1 MNSASKLPGVSL
13 LFSEVYLNKAEALAL
28 LGRESEAISTLQELR
43 DKRMSDAGTINETG
57 EDLVEFIRDER
68 RRELCFAGQRWFDL
82 RRYAVHPLYPKKT
95 IITHPYYEWN
105 GSAAVLTKTYV
116 LGEYPEDGGWLM
128 PMPSYALESN
138 DGELEDNVRLER

>member
-1 MNSASKLPGVSL
+1 
-13 LFSEVYLNKAEALAL
+13 
-28 LGRESEAISTLQELR
+28 
-43 DKRMSDAGTINETG
+43 MSDAGTINETG

-68 RRELCFAGQRWFDL
+68 

-105 GSAAVLTKTYV
+105 GSVAVLTKTYV

-138 DGELEDNVRLER
+138 DGELEDNVRPER